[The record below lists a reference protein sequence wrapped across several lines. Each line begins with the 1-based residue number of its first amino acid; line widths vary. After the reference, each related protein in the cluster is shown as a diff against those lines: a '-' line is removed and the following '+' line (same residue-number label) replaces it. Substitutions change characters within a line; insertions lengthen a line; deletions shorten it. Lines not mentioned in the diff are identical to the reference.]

1 MLTRL
6 ILQNY
11 RNYPYAQWVFDQ
23 SFVFLCGDNGTGK
36 TNILEAI
43 SLLNVPKGLRSVDV
57 KDLGRYDNDN
67 NQHQDWTV
75 FYDLAG
81 SAASIESR
89 EGKKTI
95 RLHQKTSSQ
104 KQLREYVRVFWV
116 APENDRLF
124 AGTPSD
130 RRNFIHQ
137 LIEIS
142 HPEYGTLY
150 SQYMHYIQERSQILR
165 MPHHDAVWL
174 DRLESNIADLA
185 RQIYTARNDFIATL
199 NGWIKQ
205 LNHFH
210 YHRFEMH
217 DESFDDLA
225 AEIKNNRS
233 YDQIRG
239 GCKVGPHKSDLVG
252 YRYDMPLHLCSNG
265 QQCIGL
271 FSILLGLVKQHSQ
284 TQPVLF
290 LIDEIFSH
298 LDKTHQNL
306 LIQELKSMPSV
317 QTFITL
323 PHLAHFPEA
332 QVILL

>member
-11 RNYPYAQWVFDQ
+11 RNYTYSQWIFDQ
-23 SFVFLCGDNGTGK
+23 SFVFLCGNNGVGK

-43 SLLNVPKGLRSVDV
+43 SLLNAPKGLRSVDV
-57 KDLGRYDNDN
+57 KDLGLYNHDN

-81 SAASIESR
+81 SSASIESR
-89 EGKKTI
+89 DGKKTI
-95 RLHQKTSSQ
+95 RLHQKTTTQ
-104 KQLREYVRVFWV
+104 KHLREYVQVFWI

-124 AGTPSD
+124 TGTPSD

-137 LIEIS
+137 LIELS
-142 HPEYGTLY
+142 NPEFGTLY

-165 MPHHDAVWL
+165 MPHPDSAWL
-174 DRLESNIADLA
+174 DGLESKITDLA
-185 RQIYTARNDFIATL
+185 GQIYRIRSDFIVTL
-199 NGWIKQ
+199 NEWIKQ
-205 LNHFH
+205 LDHFY
-210 YHRFEMH
+210 YHRFEMK
-217 DESFDDLA
+217 DEAHEDLT
-225 AEIKNNRS
+225 IQMRDNRN
-233 YDQIRG
+233 YDQMRG
-239 GCKVGPHKSDLVG
+239 GCKVGPHKSDLLG
-252 YRYDMPLHLCSNG
+252 YRHSMPLNLCSNG

-271 FSILLGLVKQHSQ
+271 FSILLGLIKQHSQ

-298 LDKTHQNL
+298 LDKTHQDL
-306 LIQELKSMPSV
+306 LLQELQTMPSV

-323 PHLAHFPEA
+323 PRTADFSKVQMIQL
-332 QVILL
+332 